1 MSETNDMRREFE
13 AWYYEIENVSMRCER
28 LHDLSIRRDAFF
40 AAWQAATERATA
52 IAQTAMTDEKITQL
66 WGDLQA
72 RNIKE
77 KRERYKDQIGAL
89 CGACHIGK
97 FFLNSNGYN
106 DFPECAKCRHVP
118 LLLDGIDMSAAAKKM
133 REAIKPEQA

>member
-1 MSETNDMRREFE
+1 MSETNDMRRDFE
-13 AWYYEIENVSMRCER
+13 AWFTLFYNCPPVRDGNSYETEAQGRWISWE
-28 LHDLSIRRDAFF
+28 
-40 AAWQAATERATA
+40 AATERATA

-66 WGDLQA
+66 WADLQA

-89 CGACHIGK
+89 CGACHVGK

-118 LLLDGIDMSAAAKKM
+118 LLLDGVDMSAAAKKM